1 MNAQQYEG
9 FNLQFITH
17 HNDRYDYL
25 QSAQQALQG
34 GCKWIQLRMKGAPV
48 DEVEEIALQLMPLC
62 REQGAVFILDD
73 HVGLCKKI
81 GADGVHLGKKDMLPA
96 EARLQLGTGFIIGGT
111 CNTF

>member
-48 DEVEEIALQLMPLC
+48 DEVE
-62 REQGAVFILDD
+62 R
-73 HVGLCKKI
+73 
-81 GADGVHLGKKDMLPA
+81 
-96 EARLQLGTGFIIGGT
+96 
-111 CNTF
+111 